1 MLYKEKYNLWLNSN
15 SVDEK
20 TKLELKAIDENEI
33 KDRFYKD
40 LDFGTGGLR
49 GIIGA
54 GTNRLNIYTIGKVTE
69 GLSNYLIKKYKENIS
84 VAIAYDSR
92 HMSYEFAEFA
102 ARVFCGNNIK
112 VYIFDS
118 LTSTPI
124 LSYAVRELSCK
135 AGIVITASHNPKEYN
150 GYKVY
155 NESGVQITDK
165 AAEEIL
171 YHISLIKDF
180 DDIKKISKNE
190 VLNNRL
196 LNYIGEDIYSSYLQK
211 VKNVTI
217 RKRLI
222 KENSEELNIIYTPL
236 HGAGNI
242 PIRRLFKELGYKNTF
257 VVKEQ
262 ENPNGDFPTAPYP
275 NPENPTVFNIALE
288 MAKEINP
295 DIILGTDPDCDRIG
309 VMAKYNTGE
318 YKLLTGNEIG
328 VLLSHYI
335 LTSLEEKKELPSNGV
350 IIKTIVTTDMVKPI
364 GEEFGIE
371 ILEVLTGFKYIGEL
385 IEELKIKEFIFG
397 FEESYGYLCGD
408 FVRDKD
414 GIIGAM
420 LVCEMALYYK
430 TKGISL
436 YEALT
441 KLYEEYG
448 YYKEE
453 LISLEFNGIEGVNK
467 INNIMNSFRKDITR
481 IDNHNVKEIEDY
493 KLGFAKTLENNNI
506 KNISLPKSNVI
517 KFILEDNSWIVIRP
531 SGTEPKIKIYIS
543 ARGNSLKSCE
553 ENLDNLKQYVM
564 NKLG

>member
-20 TKLELKAIDENEI
+20 TKLELKTIDENEI

-69 GLSNYLIKKYKENIS
+69 GLSSYLTKKYKENIS
-84 VAIAYDSR
+84 IAIAYDSR
-92 HMSYEFAEFA
+92 HMSYEFSEFA

-112 VYIFDS
+112 VYVFDS

-124 LSYAVRELSCK
+124 LSYAIRELNCK

-171 YHISLIKDF
+171 YQISLIKDF
-180 DDIKKISKNE
+180 DNIKKISKDE
-190 VLNNRL
+190 ALNKGL
-196 LNYIGEDIYSSYLQK
+196 LNYIGEDIYFSYLKK
-211 VKNVTI
+211 VKSITLREEIVKNS
-217 RKRLI
+217 
-222 KENSEELNIIYTPL
+222 SEELNVIYTPL
-236 HGAGNI
+236 HGTGNL
-242 PIRRLFKELGYKNTF
+242 PIRRLLSELGYKNVF
-257 VVKEQ
+257 IVKEQ
-262 ENPNGDFPTAPYP
+262 ESPDGDFPTAPYP
-275 NPENPTVFNIALE
+275 NPENPKVFNIALE
-288 MAKEINP
+288 LAKDINP

-309 VMAKYNTGE
+309 VMAKSSAGE
-318 YKLLTGNEIG
+318 YKLLTGNEVG
-328 VLLSHYI
+328 VLLGHYI
-335 LTSLEEKKELPSNGV
+335 LTSLKEKKELPSNGV

-364 GEEFGIE
+364 CKDFGIE
-371 ILEVLTGFKYIGEL
+371 VLEVLTGFKYIGEL
-385 IEELKIKEFIFG
+385 IENLDTKKFIFA

-420 LVCEMALYYK
+420 IICEMALYYK

-436 YEALT
+436 FEALEN
-441 KLYEEYG
+441 LYEKYG

-453 LISLEFNGIEGVNK
+453 LISVELSGIEGVNK
-467 INNIMNSFRKDITR
+467 INNIMNSFREDIFY
-481 IDNHNVKEIEDY
+481 IGKQSVKEVEDY
-493 KLGFAKTLENNNI
+493 KLGFSKNLDNNGI
-506 KNISLPKSNVI
+506 KNITLPKSNVI
-517 KFILEDNSWIVIRP
+517 KFILDDNSWIVIRP

-543 ARGNSLKSCE
+543 ARGESLESCE
-553 ENLDNLKQYVM
+553 KNLDNFKKYVM

>member
-190 VLNNRL
+190 VLKNRL

-309 VMAKYNTGE
+309 VMAKYNTEE

-553 ENLDNLKQYVM
+553 ENLDSLKQYVM

>member
-1 MLYKEKYNLWLNSN
+1 MRYKEKYDLWLNSDL
-15 SVDEK
+15 VDEK
-20 TKLELKAIDENEI
+20 TKFELKNIDENEI

-112 VYIFDS
+112 SYIFES

-124 LSYAVRELSCK
+124 LSYAVRKLNCM
-135 AGIVITASHNPKEYN
+135 AGVVITASHNPKEYN

-171 YHISLIKDF
+171 HEISLVKDF
-180 DDIKKISKNE
+180 NDIKNISTDKA
-190 VLNNRL
+190 LNKGL
-196 LNYIGEDIYSSYLQK
+196 LNYIGEDIYSSYLKK
-211 VKNVTI
+211 VKSITL
-217 RKRLI
+217 KEELI
-222 KENSEELNIIYTPL
+222 KNNSQELNIIYTPL
-236 HGAGNI
+236 HGTGNL
-242 PIRRLFKELGYKNTF
+242 PIRRLLSELGYKNVF

-262 ENPNGDFPTAPYP
+262 ENPDGDFPTAPYP
-275 NPENPTVFNIALE
+275 NPENPKVFNIALE
-288 MAKEINP
+288 LAKDTNP

-309 VMAKYNTGE
+309 VMAKGSTGE
-318 YKLLTGNEIG
+318 YKLLTGNEVG

-335 LTSLEEKKELPSNGV
+335 LASLKEKKELPSNGAV
-350 IIKTIVTTDMVKPI
+350 IKTIVTTDMVKPI
-364 GEEFGIE
+364 CRDFGIE
-371 ILEVLTGFKYIGEL
+371 VLEVLTGFKYIGEL
-385 IEELKIKEFIFG
+385 IENLDEKKFIFA

-420 LVCEMALYYK
+420 LICEMALYYK

-436 YEALT
+436 FEALEN
-441 KLYEEYG
+441 LYEKYG

-453 LISLEFNGIEGVNK
+453 LISLELSGIEGVKK
-467 INNIMNSFRKDITR
+467 INNIMNSFREDIFY
-481 IDNHNVKEIEDY
+481 IGKLNVKEIEDY
-493 KLGFAKTLENNNI
+493 KLGYSKNLYNNSI
-506 KNISLPKSNVI
+506 KNIILPKSNVI
-517 KFILEDNSWIVIRP
+517 KFILDDDSWIVIRP
-531 SGTEPKIKIYIS
+531 SGTEPKIKFYIS
-543 ARGNSLKSCE
+543 ARGDSLECCE
-553 ENLDNLKQYVM
+553 KNLDNFKKYIM

>member
-20 TKLELKAIDENEI
+20 TKLELKTIDENEI

-69 GLSNYLIKKYKENIS
+69 GLSNYLTKKYKENIS
-84 VAIAYDSR
+84 IAIAYDSR
-92 HMSYEFAEFA
+92 HMSYEFSEFA
-102 ARVFCGNNIK
+102 ARIFCGNNIK
-112 VYIFDS
+112 VYVFDS

-124 LSYAVRELSCK
+124 LSYAIRELNCK

-171 YHISLIKDF
+171 YQISLIKDF
-180 DDIKKISKNE
+180 DGIKKISKDE
-190 VLNNRL
+190 ALNKGL
-196 LNYIGEDIYSSYLQK
+196 LNYIGEDIYSSYLKK
-211 VKNVTI
+211 VRSITLREK
-217 RKRLI
+217 LI
-222 KENSEELNIIYTPL
+222 KNSSEELNVIYTPL
-236 HGAGNI
+236 HGTGNI
-242 PIRRLFKELGYKNTF
+242 PIRRLLSELGYKNVF
-257 VVKEQ
+257 IVKEQ
-262 ENPNGDFPTAPYP
+262 ESPDGDFPTASYP
-275 NPENPTVFNIALE
+275 NPENPKVFNIALE
-288 MAKEINP
+288 LAKDINP
-295 DIILGTDPDCDRIG
+295 DVILGTDPDCDRIG
-309 VMAKYNTGE
+309 VMAKCSTGE
-318 YKLLTGNEIG
+318 YKLLTGNEVG
-328 VLLSHYI
+328 VLLGHYI
-335 LTSLEEKKELPSNGV
+335 LTSLKEKKELSSNGV
-350 IIKTIVTTDMVKPI
+350 VIKTIVTTDMVKPI
-364 GEEFGIE
+364 CKDFGIE
-371 ILEVLTGFKYIGEL
+371 VLEVLTGFKYIGEL
-385 IEELKIKEFIFG
+385 IENLDAKKFIFA

-420 LVCEMALYYK
+420 LICEMALYYK

-436 YEALT
+436 FEALEN
-441 KLYEEYG
+441 LYEKYG

-453 LISLEFNGIEGVNK
+453 LISVELSGIEGVNK
-467 INNIMNSFRKDITR
+467 INNIMNSFREDIFY
-481 IDNHNVKEIEDY
+481 IGKQGVKEVEDY
-493 KLGFAKTLENNNI
+493 KLGFSKNLDNNSI
-506 KNISLPKSNVI
+506 KNITLPKSNVI
-517 KFILEDNSWIVIRP
+517 KFILDDNSWIVIRP

-543 ARGNSLKSCE
+543 ARGDSSESCE
-553 ENLDNLKQYVM
+553 KNLDNFKKYVM

>member
-20 TKLELKAIDENEI
+20 TKLELKTIDENEI

-69 GLSNYLIKKYKENIS
+69 GLSNYLTKKYKENIS
-84 VAIAYDSR
+84 IAIAYDSR
-92 HMSYEFAEFA
+92 HMSYEFSEFA

-112 VYIFDS
+112 VYVFGS
-118 LTSTPI
+118 LTPTPI
-124 LSYAVRELSCK
+124 LSYAIRELNCK

-171 YHISLIKDF
+171 YQISLIKDF
-180 DDIKKISKNE
+180 NGIKKISKDE
-190 VLNNRL
+190 ALNKGL
-196 LNYIGEDIYSSYLQK
+196 LNYIGKDIYSSYLKK
-211 VKNVTI
+211 VKNITL
-217 RKRLI
+217 REELI
-222 KENSEELNIIYTPL
+222 KNSSEELNVIYTPL
-236 HGAGNI
+236 HGTGNI
-242 PIRRLFKELGYKNTF
+242 PIRRLLSELGYKNVF
-257 VVKEQ
+257 IVKEQ
-262 ENPNGDFPTAPYP
+262 ESPDGDFPTAPYP
-275 NPENPTVFNIALE
+275 NPENPKVFNIALE
-288 MAKEINP
+288 LAKDINP
-295 DIILGTDPDCDRIG
+295 DVILGTDPDCDRIG
-309 VMAKYNTGE
+309 VMAKCSTGE
-318 YKLLTGNEIG
+318 YKLLTGNEVG
-328 VLLSHYI
+328 VLLGHYI
-335 LTSLEEKKELPSNGV
+335 LTSLKEKKELPSNGV

-364 GEEFGIE
+364 CKDFGIE
-371 ILEVLTGFKYIGEL
+371 VLEVLTGFKYIGEL
-385 IEELKIKEFIFG
+385 IENLDAKKFIFA

-420 LVCEMALYYK
+420 LICEMALYYK
-430 TKGISL
+430 TKGMSLFEALENL
-436 YEALT
+436 YE
-441 KLYEEYG
+441 KYG

-453 LISLEFNGIEGVNK
+453 LISVELSGIEGVNK
-467 INNIMNSFRKDITR
+467 INNIMNSFREDIFYIGKQR
-481 IDNHNVKEIEDY
+481 VKEVEDY
-493 KLGFAKTLENNNI
+493 KLGFSKNLDNNSI
-506 KNISLPKSNVI
+506 KNITLPKSNVI
-517 KFILEDNSWIVIRP
+517 KFILDDNSWIVIRP

-543 ARGNSLKSCE
+543 ARGDSLESCE
-553 ENLDNLKQYVM
+553 KNLDNFKKYVM

>member
-20 TKLELKAIDENEI
+20 TKFELKAIDENEI

-69 GLSNYLIKKYKENIS
+69 GLSNYLTKKYKENIS
-84 VAIAYDSR
+84 IAIAYDSR
-92 HMSYEFAEFA
+92 HMSYEFSEFA

-112 VYIFDS
+112 VYIFDT

-124 LSYAVRELSCK
+124 LSYAVRELNCK
-135 AGIVITASHNPKEYN
+135 AGIVITASHNLKEYN

-190 VLNNRL
+190 ALNKGL

-217 RKRLI
+217 RKQLI
-222 KENSEELNIIYTPL
+222 KENSRELNIIYTPL
-236 HGAGNI
+236 HGAGNV

-257 VVKEQ
+257 VVKDQ
-262 ENPNGDFPTAPYP
+262 EKPDGNFPTAPYP
-275 NPENPTVFNIALE
+275 NPENPKVFNIALE
-288 MAKEINP
+288 LAKDINP
-295 DIILGTDPDCDRIG
+295 DVILGTDPDCDRIG
-309 VMAKYNTGE
+309 VMAKYHTGE
-318 YKLLTGNEIG
+318 YKLLTGNELG
-328 VLLSHYI
+328 TLLSHYI
-335 LTSLEEKKELPSNGV
+335 LTSLREINEIPSNGV

-364 GEEFGIE
+364 GEEFEVE

-385 IEELKIKEFIFG
+385 IEELKIKKFIFG

-481 IDNHNVKEIEDY
+481 ISKYNVKEIEDY

-517 KFILEDNSWIVIRP
+517 KFILEDGSWIVIRP

-553 ENLDNLKQYVM
+553 EKLGNLKQYVM
-564 NKLG
+564 NKLE

>member
-1 MLYKEKYNLWLNSN
+1 
-15 SVDEK
+15 
-20 TKLELKAIDENEI
+20 
-33 KDRFYKD
+33 
-40 LDFGTGGLR
+40 
-49 GIIGA
+49 
-54 GTNRLNIYTIGKVTE
+54 
-69 GLSNYLIKKYKENIS
+69 
-84 VAIAYDSR
+84 
-92 HMSYEFAEFA
+92 
-102 ARVFCGNNIK
+102 
-112 VYIFDS
+112 
-118 LTSTPI
+118 
-124 LSYAVRELSCK
+124 
-135 AGIVITASHNPKEYN
+135 
-150 GYKVY
+150 
-155 NESGVQITDK
+155 
-165 AAEEIL
+165 
-171 YHISLIKDF
+171 
-180 DDIKKISKNE
+180 
-190 VLNNRL
+190 
-196 LNYIGEDIYSSYLQK
+196 
-211 VKNVTI
+211 
-217 RKRLI
+217 
-222 KENSEELNIIYTPL
+222 PL
-236 HGAGNI
+236 HGAGNV

-262 ENPNGDFPTAPYP
+262 ESPNGDFPTAPYP
-275 NPENPTVFNIALE
+275 NPENPAVFNIALE
-288 MAKEINP
+288 MAKEISP

-371 ILEVLTGFKYIGEL
+371 VLEVLTGFKYIGEL

-467 INNIMNSFRKDITR
+467 INNIMNSFREDIFY
-481 IDNHNVKEIEDY
+481 IGKQSVKEVEDY
-493 KLGFAKTLENNNI
+493 KLGFSKNLDNNSI
-506 KNISLPKSNVI
+506 KNITLPKSNVI
-517 KFILEDNSWIVIRP
+517 KFILDDNSWIVIRP
-531 SGTEPKIKIYIS
+531 SGTEPKI
-543 ARGNSLKSCE
+543 
-553 ENLDNLKQYVM
+553 
-564 NKLG
+564 

>member
-20 TKLELKAIDENEI
+20 TKLELKTIDENEI

-69 GLSNYLIKKYKENIS
+69 GLSNYLTKKYKENIS
-84 VAIAYDSR
+84 IAIAYDSR
-92 HMSYEFAEFA
+92 HMSYEFSEFA

-112 VYIFDS
+112 VYVFDS

-124 LSYAVRELSCK
+124 LSYAIRELNCK

-165 AAEEIL
+165 SAEEIL
-171 YHISLIKDF
+171 YQISLIKDF
-180 DDIKKISKNE
+180 DGIKKISKDE
-190 VLNNRL
+190 ALNKGL
-196 LNYIGEDIYSSYLQK
+196 LNYIGEDIYSSYLKK
-211 VKNVTI
+211 VKSITL
-217 RKRLI
+217 REELI
-222 KENSEELNIIYTPL
+222 KNSSEELNVIYTPL
-236 HGAGNI
+236 HGTGNI
-242 PIRRLFKELGYKNTF
+242 PIRRLLSELGYKNVF
-257 VVKEQ
+257 IVKEQ
-262 ENPNGDFPTAPYP
+262 ESPDGDFPTAPYP
-275 NPENPTVFNIALE
+275 NPENPKVFNIALE
-288 MAKEINP
+288 LAKDINP
-295 DIILGTDPDCDRIG
+295 DVILGTDPDCDRIG
-309 VMAKYNTGE
+309 VMAKCSTGE
-318 YKLLTGNEIG
+318 YKLLTGNEVG
-328 VLLSHYI
+328 VLLGHYI
-335 LTSLEEKKELPSNGV
+335 LTSLKEKKELSSNGV
-350 IIKTIVTTDMVKPI
+350 VIKTIVTTDMVKPI
-364 GEEFGIE
+364 CKDFGIE
-371 ILEVLTGFKYIGEL
+371 VLEVLTGFKYIGEL
-385 IEELKIKEFIFG
+385 IENLDAKKFIFA

-420 LVCEMALYYK
+420 LICEMALYYK

-436 YEALT
+436 FKALEN
-441 KLYEEYG
+441 LYEKYG

-453 LISLEFNGIEGVNK
+453 LISVELSGIEGVNK
-467 INNIMNSFRKDITR
+467 INNIMNSFREDIFY
-481 IDNHNVKEIEDY
+481 IGKQNVKEVEDY
-493 KLGFAKTLENNNI
+493 KLGFSKNLDNNSI
-506 KNISLPKSNVI
+506 KNITLPKSNVI
-517 KFILEDNSWIVIRP
+517 KFILDDNSWIVIRP

-543 ARGNSLKSCE
+543 ARGDSLESCE
-553 ENLDNLKQYVM
+553 KNLDNFKKYAM

>member
-92 HMSYEFAEFA
+92 HMSHEFAEFA

-118 LTSTPI
+118 LTPTPI

-180 DDIKKISKNE
+180 DDIKKISKDE
-190 VLNNRL
+190 ALNNGL

-217 RKRLI
+217 RKQLI
-222 KENSEELNIIYTPL
+222 KKNSEKLNIIYTPL
-236 HGAGNI
+236 HGAGNV

-275 NPENPTVFNIALE
+275 NPENPAVFNIALK

-309 VMAKYNTGE
+309 VMAEYNTGE

-467 INNIMNSFRKDITR
+467 INNIMNSFRKDITH

-493 KLGFAKTLENNNI
+493 KLGFVKTLENNNI

>member
-190 VLNNRL
+190 VLNNGL
-196 LNYIGEDIYSSYLQK
+196 LNYIGKDIYSSYLQK

-217 RKRLI
+217 RKQLI
-222 KENSEELNIIYTPL
+222 KENSKELNIIYTPL
-236 HGAGNI
+236 HGAGNV

-553 ENLDNLKQYVM
+553 ENLDSLKQYVM

>member
-217 RKRLI
+217 RKQLI
-222 KENSEELNIIYTPL
+222 KEDSEELNIIYTPL
-236 HGAGNI
+236 HGAGNV

-481 IDNHNVKEIEDY
+481 IDKHNVKEIEDY

-553 ENLDNLKQYVM
+553 ENLDSLKQYVM

>member
-15 SVDEK
+15 SIDEK
-20 TKLELKAIDENEI
+20 TKLELKGIDENEI

-40 LDFGTGGLR
+40 LNFGTGGLR

-69 GLSNYLIKKYKENIS
+69 GLSNYLTKKYKENIS

-92 HMSYEFAEFA
+92 HMSYEFSEFA

-112 VYIFDS
+112 VYIFDT

-124 LSYAVRELSCK
+124 LSYAVRELNCK

-190 VLNNRL
+190 ALNKGL

-217 RKRLI
+217 RKQLI
-222 KENSEELNIIYTPL
+222 KENSKELNIIYTPL
-236 HGAGNI
+236 HGSGNV
-242 PIRRLFKELGYKNTF
+242 PIRRLLKELGYKNTF
-257 VVKEQ
+257 VVKDQ
-262 ENPNGDFPTAPYP
+262 EKPNGDFPTAPYP
-275 NPENPTVFNIALE
+275 NPENPKVFNIALE
-288 MAKEINP
+288 MAKDINP
-295 DIILGTDPDCDRIG
+295 DVILGTDPDCDRIG
-309 VMAKYNTGE
+309 VMTKCSTGE
-318 YKLLTGNEIG
+318 YKLLTGNELG
-328 VLLSHYI
+328 TLLSHYI
-335 LTSLEEKKELPSNGV
+335 LTSLREIKEIPSNGV

-364 GEEFGIE
+364 GKEFGVE

-385 IEELKIKEFIFG
+385 IEELESKKFIFG

-436 YEALT
+436 YEVLT

-481 IDNHNVKEIEDY
+481 ISKYNVKEIEDY

-517 KFILEDNSWIVIRP
+517 KFILEDDSWIVIRP

-553 ENLDNLKQYVM
+553 EKLNNLKQYVM
-564 NKLG
+564 NKLE

>member
-20 TKLELKAIDENEI
+20 TKLELKTIDENEI

-69 GLSNYLIKKYKENIS
+69 GLSNYLTKKYKENIS
-84 VAIAYDSR
+84 IAIAYDSR
-92 HMSYEFAEFA
+92 HMSYEFSEFA

-112 VYIFDS
+112 VYVFDS

-124 LSYAVRELSCK
+124 LSYAIRELNCK

-171 YHISLIKDF
+171 YQISLIKDF
-180 DDIKKISKNE
+180 DGIKKISKDE
-190 VLNNRL
+190 ALNKGL
-196 LNYIGEDIYSSYLQK
+196 LNYIGEDIYSSYLKK
-211 VKNVTI
+211 VKSITL
-217 RKRLI
+217 REELI
-222 KENSEELNIIYTPL
+222 KNSSEELNVIYTPL
-236 HGAGNI
+236 HGTGNI
-242 PIRRLFKELGYKNTF
+242 PIRRLLSELGYKNVF
-257 VVKEQ
+257 IVKEQ
-262 ENPNGDFPTAPYP
+262 ESPDGDFPTAPYP
-275 NPENPTVFNIALE
+275 NPENPKVFNIALE
-288 MAKEINP
+288 LAKDINP
-295 DIILGTDPDCDRIG
+295 DVILGTDPDCDRIG
-309 VMAKYNTGE
+309 VMAKCSTGE
-318 YKLLTGNEIG
+318 YKLLTGNEVG
-328 VLLSHYI
+328 VLLGHYI
-335 LTSLEEKKELPSNGV
+335 LTSLKEKKELSSNGV
-350 IIKTIVTTDMVKPI
+350 VIKTIVTTDMVKPI
-364 GEEFGIE
+364 CKDFGIE
-371 ILEVLTGFKYIGEL
+371 VLEVLTGFKYIGEL
-385 IEELKIKEFIFG
+385 IENLDAKKFIFA

-420 LVCEMALYYK
+420 LICEMALYYK

-436 YEALT
+436 FEALEN
-441 KLYEEYG
+441 LYEKYG

-453 LISLEFNGIEGVNK
+453 LISVELSGIEGVNK
-467 INNIMNSFRKDITR
+467 INNIMNSFREDIFY
-481 IDNHNVKEIEDY
+481 IGKQSVKEVEDY
-493 KLGFAKTLENNNI
+493 KLGFSKNLDNDGI
-506 KNISLPKSNVI
+506 KNITLPKSNVI
-517 KFILEDNSWIVIRP
+517 KFILDDNSWIVIRP

-543 ARGNSLKSCE
+543 ARGDSLESCE
-553 ENLDNLKQYVM
+553 KNLDNFKKYVM

>member
-190 VLNNRL
+190 VLNNGL

-217 RKRLI
+217 RKQLI

-236 HGAGNI
+236 HGAGNV

-481 IDNHNVKEIEDY
+481 IDKHNVKEIEDY

-553 ENLDNLKQYVM
+553 ENLDSLKQYVM